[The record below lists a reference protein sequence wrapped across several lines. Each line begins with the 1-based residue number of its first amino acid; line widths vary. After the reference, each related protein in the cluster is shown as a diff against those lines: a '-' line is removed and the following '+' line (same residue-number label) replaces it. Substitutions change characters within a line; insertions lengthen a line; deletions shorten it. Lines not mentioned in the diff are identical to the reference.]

1 VFERAETSSHFRVFH
16 GVVTKLS
23 RCLIIGQNKMPPLIG
38 QHRPSH
44 EDQIHFHDQQATG
57 FIVDLVTSPSKK
69 KSIST
74 SLPPS
79 KPTTTSPKSA
89 TPFPNSL
96 SFDDKVKIG
105 SKSTTMS
112 TATSP
117 LCSINITFLVFRSSV
132 V

>member
-1 VFERAETSSHFRVFH
+1 
-16 GVVTKLS
+16 
-23 RCLIIGQNKMPPLIG
+23 MPPLIG

-44 EDQIHFHDQQATG
+44 EDQIHFHHQQATG
-57 FIVDLVTSPSKK
+57 SCDIAFKK

-79 KPTTTSPKSA
+79 EPTTTSPKSA

-117 LCSINITFLVFRSSV
+117 LCSLNITFLVFRSSV
-132 V
+132 DRESSPPSSIRKFAI